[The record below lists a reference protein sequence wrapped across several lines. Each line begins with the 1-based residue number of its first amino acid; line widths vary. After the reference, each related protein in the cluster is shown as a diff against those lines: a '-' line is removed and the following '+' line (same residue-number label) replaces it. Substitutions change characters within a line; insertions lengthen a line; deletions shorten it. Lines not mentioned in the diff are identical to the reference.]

1 MKKIFLTGTLALAAS
16 LGGLTVSCG
25 DFLDITP
32 LNAVVVQNY
41 WEKKS
46 EVESVITSC
55 YYHMQD
61 AGFAQRV
68 IAWGEVRG
76 DNLTSSSTMEADNK
90 EMYDFYINNITA
102 DNSWTSWADFY
113 NVINLCNTI
122 LHYAPEAQVK
132 DGNYSMEELHTHE
145 AEAKAIRALCYFYL
159 VRSFKKL
166 PLVTQATIDDDETFQ
181 VAASSADEVLDQIVE
196 DLEWAKNY
204 IWDRKFFD
212 TSAERKGRFNKQSV
226 KALLAD
232 IYLWRG
238 DYARCAQYCKEIMD
252 EKMADYETVQKEIA
266 AGNYTTAVSEGY
278 LALYRGYPLLDD
290 SYSAHYAYL
299 MNFSYENSFESIFEL
314 QYDYENR
321 EKGNEGI
328 LNLYGK
334 HDEISGLLLSASYLA
349 SQSSGALFADANDVR
364 LFENTSYNG
373 TSSNSYPVCKYRMQ
387 IVETNSGI
395 IQTTRATAENWI
407 VYRLTDIMLMRAEA
421 LAYMNDEEGHEEAFE
436 LVAAV
441 NARACGGRTT
451 LVYDAGQIKT
461 LVLEERQRE
470 LMFEGKRWYDL
481 MRMVLHSENPTA
493 TMGTLRSTYLL
504 RKYQSGG
511 RDAVARIGSLDNLY
525 LPINQAD
532 IDVNPLLEPD
542 QNPAYIIY

>member
-252 EKMADYETVQKEIA
+252 EKMADYKTMQKEIA
-266 AGNYTTAVSEGY
+266 EGNYTTVASDGY

-364 LFENTSYNG
+364 LF
-373 TSSNSYPVCKYRMQ
+373 V
-387 IVETNSGI
+387 
-395 IQTTRATAENWI
+395 
-407 VYRLTDIMLMRAEA
+407 
-421 LAYMNDEEGHEEAFE
+421 
-436 LVAAV
+436 
-441 NARACGGRTT
+441 
-451 LVYDAGQIKT
+451 
-461 LVLEERQRE
+461 
-470 LMFEGKRWYDL
+470 
-481 MRMVLHSENPTA
+481 
-493 TMGTLRSTYLL
+493 
-504 RKYQSGG
+504 
-511 RDAVARIGSLDNLY
+511 
-525 LPINQAD
+525 
-532 IDVNPLLEPD
+532 
-542 QNPAYIIY
+542 

>member
-196 DLEWAKNY
+196 DLEWAKYY

-252 EKMADYETVQKEIA
+252 EKMADYKTMQKEIA
-266 AGNYTTAVSEGY
+266 EGNYTTVASDGY

-387 IVETNSGI
+387 IVETNGGI
-395 IQTTRATAENWI
+395 IQATRATAENWI

-441 NARACGGRTT
+441 NARACSGRTT

-525 LPINQAD
+525 LPINQAE

>member
-252 EKMADYETVQKEIA
+252 EKMADYKTMQKEIA
-266 AGNYTTAVSEGY
+266 EGNYTTVASDGY

-387 IVETNSGI
+387 IVETNGGI
-395 IQTTRATAENWI
+395 IQATRATAENWI

-421 LAYMNDEEGHEEAFE
+421 LAYMNDEESHEEAFE
-436 LVAAV
+436 LVVAV

-525 LPINQAD
+525 LPINQAE

>member
-252 EKMADYETVQKEIA
+252 EKMADYKTMQKEIA
-266 AGNYTTAVSEGY
+266 EGNYTTVASDGY

-441 NARACGGRTT
+441 NARACGRRTT

-525 LPINQAD
+525 LPINQAE

>member
-252 EKMADYETVQKEIA
+252 EKMADYKTMQKEIA
-266 AGNYTTAVSEGY
+266 EGNYTTVASDGY

-436 LVAAV
+436 HVAAV

-525 LPINQAD
+525 LPINQAE

>member
-252 EKMADYETVQKEIA
+252 EKMADYKTMQKEIA
-266 AGNYTTAVSEGY
+266 EGNYTTVASDGY

-387 IVETNSGI
+387 IVETNGGI
-395 IQTTRATAENWI
+395 IQATRATAENWI

-441 NARACGGRTT
+441 NARACSGRTT

-525 LPINQAD
+525 LPINQAE

>member
-252 EKMADYETVQKEIA
+252 EKMADYKTMQKEIA
-266 AGNYTTAVSEGY
+266 EGNYTTVASDGY

-441 NARACGGRTT
+441 NARACCGRTT

-525 LPINQAD
+525 LPINQAE